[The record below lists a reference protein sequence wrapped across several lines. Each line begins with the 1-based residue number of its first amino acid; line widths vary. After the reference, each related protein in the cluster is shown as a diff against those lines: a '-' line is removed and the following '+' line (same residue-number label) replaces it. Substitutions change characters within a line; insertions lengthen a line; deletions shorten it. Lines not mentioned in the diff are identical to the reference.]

1 MKTLTKRELFA
12 LENMNLIMRAE
23 KNGLKVYPEDLLINY
38 AEIDLTLTGIEETW
52 SQAAAATL
60 QSVFLGYMQLIEKES
75 DIKPEESGYSAAFS
89 ALFMEFIRT
98 VWQYGQDTA
107 EQDLQTFHTY
117 AEHGVSSRGNEGAFE
132 WYQMYAKE
140 LGAQQEKAAF
150 HYMQP
155 LILEHLDQG
164 TVGTKLTGALQEEF
178 ARYGPVRTEIIARTE
193 SNKAFN
199 WGRRYKYDGSK
210 ALAGYRYSAIL
221 DGKTT
226 ELCQSLHGHSWEK
239 DDPEL
244 DDHTPPNHY
253 QCRSVLVPITKYV
266 DYTFDPPP
274 RGWDADLPDEEKK
287 VFEKFKDSTFYPKAE
302 SVKEKPKPKLDPPKQ
317 VTKAAAPPKIK
328 EPAKKKAVK
337 DKTVKATAKKVS
349 ADVKPFIQVAQ
360 DKAKR
365 DVARF
370 LEINQSVSDT
380 HPVIQ
385 NALQVQK
392 DLESGMYEGKMIR
405 AEYSK
410 RSSRFNIHEYE
421 QMNNLFY
428 RVASTKIKKAER
440 ERMLGELRR
449 VSADPRFIGVKVDLT
464 KSKTVYGSYNISTD
478 ILEYTPEAAVA
489 YKRQSPGD
497 NADLGTLYHEIGHRV
512 HGIEVITGG
521 KTPWMEPLAVAGVT
535 MSESQWKA
543 WEKVVNPFW
552 EPGKNRI
559 GDHNLPKEVAAR
571 YEYPI
576 NAKQYYTKGT
586 KKNFYKEMFAET
598 TAVYLEGDVKE
609 IQNVQNAYPGLLE
622 FMEQLYKLSRL

>member
-1 MKTLTKRELFA
+1 MKQLTKRELFA

-23 KNGLKVYPEDLLINY
+23 RNGLKVYPEDLLINY
-38 AEIDLTLTGIEETW
+38 AEIDLTLTDIEETW

-60 QSVFLGYMQLIEKES
+60 QTVFLGYMQLIQKES
-75 DIKPEESGYSAAFS
+75 DIKPEASGYASAFS

-107 EQDLQTFHTY
+107 EKDLQTFHAY

-132 WYQMYAKE
+132 WYQLYANE
-140 LGAQQEKAAF
+140 LGKQQEKAAF

-164 TVGTKLTGALQEEF
+164 TVGTKLTGALQDEF

-199 WGRRYKYDGSK
+199 WGRRYKYDTSQ

-239 DDPEL
+239 DDPAL

-287 VFEKFKDSTFYPKAE
+287 VFEKFKDSAFYPKAE

-317 VTKAAAPPKIK
+317 VTKAATPKK
-328 EPAKKKAVK
+328 ETVKEKAVK
-337 DKTVKATAKKVS
+337 VPEKKVS
-349 ADVKPFIQVAQ
+349 ADVTPFIDTAHKKSIATLESFLDRNKRAPQ
-360 DKAKR
+360 D
-365 DVARF
+365 
-370 LEINQSVSDT
+370 
-380 HPVIQ
+380 HPAITG
-385 NALQVQK
+385 AK
-392 DLESGMYEGKMIR
+392 DLVRDIKGGAYDGKMIH
-405 AEYSK
+405 AEFNSRSK
-410 RSSRFNIHEYE
+410 TMVIREYT
-421 QMNNLFY
+421 QLGAVFY
-428 RVASTKIKKAER
+428 RVASSSIKKAER
-440 ERMLGELRR
+440 ERMLGEIQRAA
-449 VSADPRFIGVKVDLT
+449 ADPRFTGVKINLI
-464 KSKTVYGSYNISTD
+464 KSKTVYGSYNIGSD
-478 ILEYTPEAAVA
+478 ILEYTPEAAIA
-489 YKRQSPGD
+489 DKRKGGEQ
-497 NADLGTLYHEIGHRV
+497 AELGTLYHEIGHRV
-512 HGIEVITGG
+512 HGVEAITGHR
-521 KTPWMEPLAVAGVT
+521 TAWMDPLAAAGIT
-535 MSESQWKA
+535 LSDSQWKA
-543 WEKVVNPFW
+543 WENVVDPFW
-552 EPGKNRI
+552 EPGRNRV
-559 GDHNLPKEVAAR
+559 GDFNLPKEVAAR

-576 NAKQYYTKGT
+576 NAKQHYTKGT

-598 TAVYLEGDVKE
+598 TAVYLEGDPKE
-609 IQNVQNAYPGLLE
+609 IQAVKTAYPGLLE